1 MFRSQTRLRN
11 FAQYIT
17 PSSALPQ
24 TFQLRINM
32 KKTERKLVIVEGE
45 DSFVSSALSK
55 LCNFV
60 VDETNYKTIS
70 KSYGHLGE
78 GFNSVGYS
86 ALQRVNPEVLS
97 SLEGMVTSGGMLV
110 IGAKKFEELADPEK
124 FHDEDALRY
133 KSDRKVQLYGNF
145 LKRMVEMISG
155 CDCLSRINSA
165 SSTDELLK
173 IKERPNKDYDLSFLE
188 LTDRMKEFLSDDQL
202 KVLLVT
208 GCRGSGKSTRMAFM
222 VRELVKKNYRITVT
236 GMISHAAKKILDY
249 NPDIHFTGI
258 DDIAAKELS
267 PGNVIVID
275 EVASVPLP
283 KLKELVSTGA
293 RLLLAGTTEGYEG
306 TGSGIM
312 LKFLPYLDMRG
323 LKYRLNHLS
332 TCFRHEEDSLGKLWK
347 EIFSPGCTEERL
359 PDVQA
364 VPADTLQI
372 REVNAGDLMKSEKL
386 LGELYSLLSRNHYKT
401 SPSDLRQLLDNPL
414 NRLFIITDDREKIN
428 GVLWGICEEMKD
440 SLVPDV
446 FLNRRRPR
454 GNLIPQTLVAH
465 CGFKN
470 AGYYRFFRIVRIV
483 VPDALRRNSYG
494 STLIRYA
501 ENQLA
506 DSTDFFG
513 VSFGI
518 AEDLLKFWES
528 NGYVPVKV
536 GMKEDAAS
544 GLFSVVMLKTTGS
557 LKLEVMQEWH
567 DAFIREYMLS
577 AGWQHKVL
585 SPAAAVLLFRH
596 GVKAEKADG
605 AYIRNLN
612 SLAYGLRSP
621 EQALT
626 HVMRW
631 IAENTA
637 EWTGWSDEQQEA
649 LIGYFVQHRE
659 QENRTDLE
667 KAVELMRACMKKIV
681 PECPNTRQN

>member
-1 MFRSQTRLRN
+1 
-11 FAQYIT
+11 
-17 PSSALPQ
+17 
-24 TFQLRINM
+24 M

-97 SLEGMVTSGGMLV
+97 SLEGMVTSGGMLI
-110 IGAKKFEELADPEK
+110 IGARNFGEIANPEI

-133 KSDRKVQLYGNF
+133 KSDRKVQLHNNF
-145 LKRMVEMISG
+145 LRRMVDIVSD
-155 CDCLSRINSA
+155 CDCLSKIDSCSN
-165 SSTDELLK
+165 TDELLK

-222 VRELVKKNYRITVT
+222 VRELIKKKYRITVT

-249 NPDIHFTGI
+249 NPDVHFTGI
-258 DDIAAKELS
+258 DAIAAKELS
-267 PGNVIVID
+267 SRNVIVID

-323 LKYRLNHLS
+323 LKYRLNHLN
-332 TCFRHEEDSLGKLWK
+332 TCFRHEDDSLGKLWK
-347 EIFSPGCTEERL
+347 KIFCPGCIEEHT
-359 PDVQA
+359 PDGRV

-386 LGELYSLLSRNHYKT
+386 LGGIYSLLSGSHYKT

-414 NRLFIITDDREKIN
+414 NRLFVIADDREKIN

-440 SLVPDV
+440 AMVPEV

-483 VPDALRRNSYG
+483 VPDELRRNSYG

-501 ENQLA
+501 ENQLT

-518 AEDLLKFWES
+518 AEDLLKFWQS

-536 GMKEDAAS
+536 GMREDAAS
-544 GLFSVVMLKTTGS
+544 GLFSVVMLKTGGS
-557 LKLEVMQEWH
+557 LKREVMQEWH
-567 DAFIREYMLS
+567 DEFIREYILS
-577 AGWQHKVL
+577 AGWQHREL
-585 SPAAAVLLFRH
+585 SSAAAVLLLRH
-596 GVKAEKADG
+596 GIRAEKADG
-605 AYIRNLN
+605 NYIRNLN

-626 HVMRW
+626 HVIRW

-637 EWTGWSDEQQEA
+637 EWTEWPDRQQEA
-649 LIGYFVQHRE
+649 LIGYFIQHRE
-659 QENRTDLE
+659 QENRTDLDR
-667 KAVELMRACMKKIV
+667 AVELMRAGMKKLV
-681 PECPNTRQN
+681 PDSPDTRQN